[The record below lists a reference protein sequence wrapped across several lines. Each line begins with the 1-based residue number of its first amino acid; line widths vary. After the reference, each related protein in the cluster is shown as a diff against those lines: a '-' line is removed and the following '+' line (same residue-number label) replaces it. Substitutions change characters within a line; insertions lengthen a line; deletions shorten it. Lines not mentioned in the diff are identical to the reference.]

1 MIVPLWQAIA
11 ADDVPGLERALGR
24 GAEVDY
30 RGAGGLT
37 PLLAAA
43 ERGALPT
50 AALLLQ
56 HRASVNAADDR
67 GRTPLML
74 AARSARSTI
83 GDPSPSPKPELVAAL
98 LEAHASPHAA
108 DNTGRTALHEGA
120 ACGHEAVVAL
130 LLARGATCDAPTQ
143 RGVTPLAAAAAGGH
157 DGALL
162 ALLRAGASH
171 GPDADGATPVH
182 VASAGLHATTVALLL
197 RAGGTAA
204 STTHDGSTPLL
215 AALLAARG
223 VPARTTSEEA
233 RAAPSP
239 SPSPSPSP

>member
-1 MIVPLWQAIA
+1 MMVPLWQAIA
-11 ADDVPGLERALGR
+11 VDDVHGLERALR
-24 GAEVDY
+24 LGAEVDY

-50 AALLLQ
+50 AALLLH
-56 HRASVNAADDR
+56 HRASVNTADDR

-74 AARSARSTI
+74 AARSARSTN
-83 GDPSPSPKPELVAAL
+83 GELVAAL

-182 VASAGLHATTVALLL
+182 VASAGLHATSVALLL
-197 RAGGTAA
+197 SAGGTAA
-204 STTHDGSTPLL
+204 SATHDGSTPLL

>member
-1 MIVPLWQAIA
+1 MMVPLWQAIA
-11 ADDVPGLERALGR
+11 VDDVHGLERALR
-24 GAEVDY
+24 LGAEVDY

-50 AALLLQ
+50 AALLLH
-56 HRASVNAADDR
+56 HRASVNTADDR

-74 AARSARSTI
+74 AARSARSLI
-83 GDPSPSPKPELVAAL
+83 SGELVAAL

-171 GPDADGATPVH
+171 GPDADGATPMH
-182 VASAGLHATTVALLL
+182 VASAGLHATSVALLL
-197 RAGGTAA
+197 SAGGTAA

-239 SPSPSPSP
+239 SPSPSPSTSPSP